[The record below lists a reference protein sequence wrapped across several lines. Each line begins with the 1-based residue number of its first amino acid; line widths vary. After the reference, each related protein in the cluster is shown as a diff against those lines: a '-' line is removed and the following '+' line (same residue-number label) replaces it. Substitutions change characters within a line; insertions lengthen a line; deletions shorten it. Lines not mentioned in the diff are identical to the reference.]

1 MMTKDGL
8 LLSVLLAVGTGAALG
23 AMARWALSYLLNA
36 KLATLPLGTLSAN
49 LLGGWLIGITL
60 AWTAAHPGL
69 PPAVRLFIVTGFL
82 GGLTTFSTFSA
93 ESVGLILKGMV
104 GPALLHA
111 GLHLGGSLLA
121 CFAGVKTGHW
131 IRAVLGG

>member
-1 MMTKDGL
+1 M
-8 LLSVLLAVGTGAALG
+8 GALVPFERQ
-23 AMARWALSYLLNA
+23 ARDAPFGD
-36 KLATLPLGTLSAN
+36 PLREPPR
-49 LLGGWLIGITL
+49 GWLIGITL

-104 GPALLHA
+104 GPAFLHA

-121 CFAGVKTGHW
+121 CFAGVKTGQW